1 MTISL
6 IEAIMCAL
14 NTKHNSIPL
23 PPPDSICGI
32 YIGSDIWFLSRVQA
46 FDRSN
51 LRIIHCY
58 TCDEALALI
67 TKEALAPDIIM
78 AEFEVA
84 EQLGHLRKNPAF
96 IESRVLRPVFLLLT
110 DDPLSE
116 AAGNEIISLQLDDV
130 LWKSATTET
139 LFERICYLSI
149 KVRKE
154 TTIIRPR
161 SLANIRS
168 LNKRGFDILCSTI
181 ALVALMPII
190 LIVGLVNKIV
200 FKKPVFASIRRV
212 GTGYRV
218 FNLHQF
224 VSNESTDTPV
234 KPIHDCNKRR
244 NYTYN
249 LDDHSC
255 SFCEQLCRPCSPIL
269 IIDDRQVC
277 ESRYIAMK
285 ALESY
290 HAKVGVRLQLGSK
303 FQNYI
308 AKSYINRIPEFFN
321 VLKGD
326 LSIVGNKVLS
336 PAAAEKLTTDKDT
349 IRFLA
354 ASGLISL
361 RNSYGGDDLRE
372 LDNQYA
378 KSNSFLGDLKIICR
392 ALSLSIKPS

>member
-1 MTISL
+1 
-6 IEAIMCAL
+6 MCAL
-14 NTKHNSIPL
+14 DTKHNSIPL

-46 FDRSN
+46 FDRAN
-51 LRIIHCY
+51 LQIIHCY
-58 TCDEALALI
+58 TCDEAMTLI
-67 TKEALAPDIIM
+67 SKDALAPDLIM
-78 AEFEVA
+78 AEFDVA
-84 EQLGHLRKNPAF
+84 EQLSHLGKSPAF
-96 IESRVLRPVFLLLT
+96 IENPILRPVFLLLS
-110 DDPLSE
+110 DNPLSE
-116 AAGNEIISLQLDDV
+116 AAGKEIINLQLDDV
-130 LWKSATTET
+130 LWKSASTET
-139 LFERICYLSI
+139 LFERICYLTI

-161 SLANIRS
+161 SLTNTRS
-168 LNKRGFDILCSTI
+168 LIKRGFDILCSIT
-181 ALVALMPII
+181 ALFVLMPII

-200 FKKPVFASIRRV
+200 FKQPAYASIRRV
-212 GTGYRV
+212 GTGYKV

-290 HAKVGVRLQLGSK
+290 HAQVGVRLQVGSK

-354 ASGLISL
+354 TSGLISL
-361 RNSYGGDDLRE
+361 HNSYGRDGVGE
-372 LDNQYA
+372 LDNLYA

-392 ALSLSIKPS
+392 ALTFLLKKRHNPRVSTY